1 MPDIM
6 PNPNSFVIKVLC
18 TPVASDNNVKPYSA
32 IEWSQLAAYLHMNG
46 LDPADL
52 LLLNSNDEATGYLKE
67 HIRARIGRLFSF
79 ERLRILSK
87 LMYDYRRVGIR
98 IVTRADWQ
106 YPQTLKTNLHADCP
120 PLLYCIGDTRLLCD
134 SPSLILSSRNTD
146 KTAKN
151 YATDLAK
158 CLALDK
164 HTVAITDIGTEGIT
178 GTVLNTVIN
187 HGGKV
192 IMWVSNN
199 MLLHIK
205 QTNIINAI
213 ESGQLLIASAVEPTS
228 NRTSQSVALR
238 DKCLYSISERIIVI
252 KVNDGFGSVWRSLT
266 NNLNDYQD
274 KIYCVNDSD
283 YLGNMHLIQM
293 GAKPLDEYIF

>member
-18 TPVASDNNVKPYSA
+18 TPVFSDNDVKPYSSR
-32 IEWSQLAAYLHMNG
+32 EWSQLAVYLHMNG

-67 HIRARIGRLFSF
+67 HIRSRIGKLFSF

-87 LMYDYRRVGIR
+87 LMYNYSRVGIH

-134 SPSLILSSRNTD
+134 SPSLILSSRKID
-146 KTAKN
+146 KTAKD
-151 YATDLAK
+151 YATDLSK
-158 CLALDK
+158 CLVLDN
-164 HTVAITDIGTEGIT
+164 HTVAIADTGENGIS
-178 GTVLNTVIN
+178 GTVLSTALTY
-187 HGGKV
+187 GGKV
-192 IMWVSNN
+192 IMWVNGN
-199 MLLHIK
+199 MLSHIK
-205 QTNIINAI
+205 QSNIINAI
-213 ESGQLLIASAVEPTS
+213 EGGKLLIVSAVEPTS
-228 NRTSQSVALR
+228 DRTSQNAAIR

-252 KVNDGFGSVWRSLT
+252 KVNDGFGTVWHSLT
-266 NNLNDYQD
+266 DNFMDYSD
-274 KIYCVNDSD
+274 KLYCVNDFD
-283 YLGNMHLIQM
+283 YAGNMHLIEM
-293 GAKPLDEYIF
+293 GAKPLNEYIF

>member
-18 TPVASDNNVKPYSA
+18 TPTSIDNNVKPYSSV
-32 IEWSQLAAYLHMNG
+32 EWSQLASYLHMNG

-67 HIRARIGRLFSF
+67 HIRSRIGRLFSF

-87 LMYDYRRVGIR
+87 LMYNYRRVGIH

-134 SPSLILSSRNTD
+134 SPSLILSSRKTD
-146 KTAKN
+146 KAAKD
-151 YATDLAK
+151 YATDLTK
-158 CLALDK
+158 CLVLDN
-164 HTVAITDIGTEGIT
+164 HTVAITDIGEDSIT
-178 GTVLNTVIN
+178 GTVLSTALTY
-187 HGGKV
+187 GGKV
-192 IMWVSNN
+192 IMWVSDN

-205 QTNIINAI
+205 RINIINAI
-213 ESGQLLIASAVEPTS
+213 EGGRLLIVSAVEPTS
-228 NRTSQSVALR
+228 NHTLHNATTR
-238 DKCLYSISERIIVI
+238 DKCLYAVSERIIVI
-252 KVNDGFGSVWRSLT
+252 KVNNGFGTVWRSLT
-266 NNLNDYQD
+266 DNFSDYSD
-274 KIYCVNDSD
+274 KLYCVNDSD
-283 YLGNMHLIQM
+283 YAGNMHLIDM
-293 GAKPLDEYIF
+293 GANALNEYIF